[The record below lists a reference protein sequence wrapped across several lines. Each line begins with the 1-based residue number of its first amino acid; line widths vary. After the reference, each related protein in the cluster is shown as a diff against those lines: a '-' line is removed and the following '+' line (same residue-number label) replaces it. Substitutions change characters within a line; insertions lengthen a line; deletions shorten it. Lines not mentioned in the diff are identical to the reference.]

1 MRKEV
6 NLLKYK
12 HKIKINIKCMSTS
25 AKDTPSAPKTS
36 NPVAAVKTPLKRT
49 SAAITKSNI
58 TIKGGKNLRF
68 TMGSPLLGL
77 LGMQLVAIGLY
88 LGKKLPILGFV
99 GKILHYYFGKTSFWS
114 ILVLSRKAFITL
126 NAIIGVF
133 FILKLTGL
141 DITTILSNYSIL
153 GNTYLEIL
161 QGLIKNSFN

>member
-1 MRKEV
+1 
-6 NLLKYK
+6 
-12 HKIKINIKCMSTS
+12 MSTS
-25 AKDTPSAPKTS
+25 AKDTSPKTT
-36 NPVAAVKTPLKRT
+36 PTIKTPLKRT
-49 SAAITKSNI
+49 TPRTFLKIRAAITKSNI